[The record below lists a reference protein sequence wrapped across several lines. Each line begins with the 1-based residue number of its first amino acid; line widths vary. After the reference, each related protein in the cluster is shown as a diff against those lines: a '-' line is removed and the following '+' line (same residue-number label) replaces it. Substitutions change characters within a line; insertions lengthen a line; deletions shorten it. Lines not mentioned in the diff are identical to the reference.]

1 MLGFMVKQESRE
13 RRVRRI
19 AARRG
24 YTASL
29 SKVRD
34 HAAPGYGRWTVT
46 GPQGALLSGKR
57 GWSLEQ
63 VERWLGRQGEQA

>member
-1 MLGFMVKQESRE
+1 MKTESRE

-29 SKVRD
+29 SRVRD
-34 HAAPGYGRWTVT
+34 RAAPGYAKWTVT
-46 GPQGALLSGKR
+46 GPGGRLLSGQR
-57 GWSLEQ
+57 GGSLEQ
-63 VERWLGRQGEQA
+63 AEAWLDRMAARS

>member
-1 MLGFMVKQESRE
+1 MKIESRE

-29 SKVRD
+29 SRVRD
-34 HAAPGYGRWTVT
+34 KAAPGFARWTVT
-46 GPQGALLSGKR
+46 SAGGRLLSGKR

-63 VERWLGRQGEQA
+63 VERWLARQGEQA

>member
-1 MLGFMVKQESRE
+1 MKIESRE

-29 SKVRD
+29 SRVRD
-34 HAAPGYGRWTVT
+34 RAAPGYGKWTVT
-46 GPQGALLSGKR
+46 SANGRLISGKR
-57 GWSLEQ
+57 GWTLEQ
-63 VERWLGRQGEQA
+63 AEAWLARQAQQ

>member
-1 MLGFMVKQESRE
+1 MKIESRE

-34 HAAPGYGRWTVT
+34 PAAPGYGRWTVT
-46 GPQGALLSGKR
+46 SAGGRLLSGKR
-57 GWSLEQ
+57 GWTLEQ
-63 VERWLGRQGEQA
+63 AEAWLDSMAARS